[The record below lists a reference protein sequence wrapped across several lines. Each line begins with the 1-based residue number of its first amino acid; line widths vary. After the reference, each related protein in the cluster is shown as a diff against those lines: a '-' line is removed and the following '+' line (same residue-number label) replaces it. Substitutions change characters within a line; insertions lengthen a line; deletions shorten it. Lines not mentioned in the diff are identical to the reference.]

1 MEYSLEFW
9 GVGGGGYHLV
19 PQVLTIF
26 QDKICF
32 PNLYPVSDL
41 GQVIQ
46 RVDNDIPWINHCQ
59 VDKWYQNK
67 PFYLLDSVVHALKN
81 WGLMFSLSM
90 VANLTQ

>member
-1 MEYSLEFW
+1 MGGEERSTPWNFW
-9 GVGGGGYHLV
+9 WWGGGGYHLV
-19 PQVLTIF
+19 PRVLTIF

-32 PNLYPVSDL
+32 LNLYPVSDL

-67 PFYLLDSVVHALKN
+67 PFYLLEID
-81 WGLMFSLSM
+81 LSGG
-90 VANLTQ
+90 

>member
-1 MEYSLEFW
+1 MEKS
-9 GVGGGGYHLV
+9 GVLLGIFGGGGYHLV

-32 PNLYPVSDL
+32 PNLV
-41 GQVIQ
+41 
-46 RVDNDIPWINHCQ
+46 
-59 VDKWYQNK
+59 
-67 PFYLLDSVVHALKN
+67 DSVVRALKN